1 MRLAIA
7 LLLLTTTAL
16 AQQPNDAAY
25 TEAIRKQTTD
35 PRFLTE
41 LVDHLPASATV
52 PTPLKFH
59 GYIAG
64 AEKKLT
70 YAEDVYRY
78 MRALEAA
85 SPRVK
90 VFSIGRSEEGREM
103 ILVAISDEKT
113 IANLDRY
120 REITRRLSDP
130 RKLSE
135 QEAKSLVSE
144 GKPMYYAT
152 GAMHSRE
159 TGSPEMLMELAYRL
173 AVEGT
178 PFIRG
183 LRENVIVLLTP
194 VLE

>member
-16 AQQPNDAAY
+16 AQQPNDEPY
-25 TEAIRKQTTD
+25 TDQIRKQTTD

-41 LVDHLPASATV
+41 LVDHLPASDTV

-64 AEKKLT
+64 AEGNLT

-90 VFSIGRSEEGREM
+90 VFSVGQSEEGREFVV
-103 ILVAISDEKT
+103 VAIASEET

-120 REITRRLSDP
+120 REITRKLADP
-130 RKLSE
+130 RAIKDE
-135 QEAKSLVSE
+135 EA
-144 GKPMYYAT
+144 
-152 GAMHSRE
+152 
-159 TGSPEMLMELAYRL
+159 
-173 AVEGT
+173 
-178 PFIRG
+178 
-183 LRENVIVLLTP
+183 
-194 VLE
+194 

>member
-41 LVDHLPASATV
+41 LVDHLPASDTV
-52 PTPLKFH
+52 PSPLEFH

-64 AEKKLT
+64 AEGKLT

-78 MRALEAA
+78 MRALDAA
-85 SPRVK
+85 SPRVT
-90 VFSIGRSEEGREM
+90 VFSIGQSEEGREF
-103 ILVAISDEKT
+103 IAVAIASEDT

-120 REITRRLSDP
+120 REITRRLADP
-130 RKLSE
+130 RKITDD
-135 QEAKSLVSE
+135 EARTLIAS
-144 GKPMYYAT
+144 GKPIYYFT
-152 GAMHSRE
+152 GAMHSTE
-159 TGSPEMLMELAYRL
+159 TGSPEMLMELA
-173 AVEGT
+173 
-178 PFIRG
+178 
-183 LRENVIVLLTP
+183 
-194 VLE
+194 